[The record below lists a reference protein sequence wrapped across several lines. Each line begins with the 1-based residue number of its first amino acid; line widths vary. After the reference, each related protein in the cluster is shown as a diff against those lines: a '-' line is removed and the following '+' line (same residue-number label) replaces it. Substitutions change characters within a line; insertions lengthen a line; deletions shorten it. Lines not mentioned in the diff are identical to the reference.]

1 MEALELRFTVSE
13 GRTVLTGGG
22 RTACAVQ
29 FDGNLRAEFFYNFS
43 PEPLV
48 LSADAKAGDQAS
60 IRVSPLWIAMY
71 VNGALADEEWPCG
84 NGYLSPACSQSGDL
98 PVEIAPSGPDA
109 DCRQP
114 EALRLNIPTG
124 LIRRPGVNI
133 GDCMPY
139 SDAEGGDGRYHLFY
153 LYDRHHHKS
162 KWHLG
167 AHQWAHVSTKDLKTW
182 DEHPMAVKLTQGWE
196 GSICTGSVIRAGGR
210 WYAWYAVRMADRSPA
225 RLTYAVSD
233 DLEHFEKC
241 GAYFHVPEGY
251 EPTGARDPFLF
262 FWENKYHMLV
272 TTRTLDGDSGCLAHL
287 VNDAMGISGWRNAGP
302 IMRWHDHCA
311 PDSPERRHTP
321 ECADWFRMGGYYY
334 LVFGI
339 GSVSRYM
346 YSKKTFGPWTYPE
359 GALIPCG
366 CVPKS
371 AVLPGAGRRIFMG
384 FRGEGGYAGSLCAAE
399 ALQNEDGT
407 LRFEP
412 VLLE

>member
-1 MEALELRFTVSE
+1 MV
-13 GRTVLTGGG
+13 
-22 RTACAVQ
+22 
-29 FDGNLRAEFFYNFS
+29 
-43 PEPLV
+43 
-48 LSADAKAGDQAS
+48 
-60 IRVSPLWIAMY
+60 
-71 VNGALADEEWPCG
+71 
-84 NGYLSPACSQSGDL
+84 
-98 PVEIAPSGPDA
+98 
-109 DCRQP
+109 
-114 EALRLNIPTG
+114 
-124 LIRRPGVNI
+124 
-133 GDCMPY
+133 
-139 SDAEGGDGRYHLFY
+139 
-153 LYDRHHHKS
+153 
-162 KWHLG
+162 
-167 AHQWAHVSTKDLKTW
+167 
-182 DEHPMAVKLTQGWE
+182 
-196 GSICTGSVIRAGGR
+196 
-210 WYAWYAVRMADRSPA
+210 DRSPA

-233 DLEHFEKC
+233 DLDHFEKC

-262 FWENKYHMLV
+262 FLENEYHMLV

-287 VNDAMGISGWRNAGP
+287 VNDAMGISGWRDAGP

-339 GSVSRYM
+339 GSVSRYL
-346 YSKKTFGPWTYPE
+346 YSKKPFGPWTYPE

-371 AVLPGAGRRIFMG
+371 AVLPGTGRRIFMG